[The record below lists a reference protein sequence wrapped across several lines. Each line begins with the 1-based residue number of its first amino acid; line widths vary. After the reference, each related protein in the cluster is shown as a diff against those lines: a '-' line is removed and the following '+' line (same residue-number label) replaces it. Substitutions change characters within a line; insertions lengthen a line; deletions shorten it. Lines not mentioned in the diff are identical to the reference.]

1 MPEALSGL
9 RVLESTQHLAGPSCA
24 MFLADMGAEV
34 IKIEQ
39 PGKGD
44 ATRILGKL
52 QNGESPMFTAL
63 NRNKQSLTLNYK
75 DPRAVRI
82 FMELAAQSDIIVENN
97 RAGVMERLGLGY
109 EAVRAVQ
116 PQIIYAS
123 ISGFG
128 QTGPYH
134 ERGGYD
140 TIAQGMSG
148 IMSATGNEGM
158 PPAKAGVPVV
168 DIGTGLFTAYGI
180 LAAYIHRQRTGEGQ
194 YLDMALLDCAIAFSI
209 WEAAAVFSGDEVPVP
224 FGSMHRRNQP
234 HGAFKTKDGYLCIA
248 ADQQHHW
255 KIFCELVGLEHL
267 LHDPRFATNRDR
279 LHHRQAMQEAMEA
292 VLADKTSAAWNDL
305 LVQAGVPCGPVYRY
319 DQVFDDPHV
328 QHRQMAVAVEHP
340 RAGRITLTNTP
351 LKLSRTP
358 GSMRLPAPMLGQHT
372 DAILRHLGYAEATIA
387 RYHAEGVV

>member
-1 MPEALSGL
+1 MTGALSGV

-44 ATRILGKL
+44 ASRLLGKL

-63 NRNKQSLTLNYK
+63 NRNKYSLTLNYK
-75 DPRAVRI
+75 DPRAVQI
-82 FMELAAQSDIIVENN
+82 FMQLAAQSDIIVENN

-109 EAVRAVQ
+109 DAVRTVQ
-116 PQIIYAS
+116 SQIIYAS

-128 QTGPYH
+128 QSGPYRQ
-134 ERGGYD
+134 RGGYD

-148 IMSATGNEGM
+148 MMSATGNEGA

-168 DIGTGLFTAYGI
+168 DIGSGLFTAYGI

-209 WEAAAVFSGDEVPVP
+209 WEAAAIFSGDEVPIP

-255 KIFCELVGLEHL
+255 KIFCEVAGLQHL

-279 LHHRQAMQEAMEA
+279 LHNRHAMQEAMEA
-292 VLADKTSAAWNDL
+292 VLAHKTSAAWNDL
-305 LVQAGVPCGPVYRY
+305 LVKAGVPCGPVYRY

-328 QHRQMAVAVEHP
+328 RHRQMAVEVDHP
-340 RAGRITLTNTP
+340 KAGRITITNTP
-351 LKLSRTP
+351 LKLSQTP
-358 GSMRLPAPMLGQHT
+358 GRVRLPAPMLGQHT
-372 DAILRHLGYAEATIA
+372 DEILRRLGYEEAAIA
-387 RYHAEGVV
+387 TYHAEGVV